1 MSIQIQIGA
10 DISGIDK
17 AIDQATKS
25 IDKIKPLLES
35 GHVHF

>member
-10 DISGIDK
+10 DISGVDK

-25 IDKIKPLLES
+25 IDRIKK
-35 GHVHF
+35 FN